1 MELVNRYVH
10 EIGRRLP
17 KKQRADIEDELR
29 SLLMDAL
36 EGQIATGATPTE
48 DDVVAVLR
56 EFGPPADVAAQYAPQ
71 PRYLI
76 GPELYAVYRRVI
88 GIVLGAIALGL
99 IVSFAI
105 SLIQVEAGIIE
116 ILQRLGEAILQYIP
130 SATSAIGFTTIIFAI
145 LERTLPSSELESL
158 LDKETWDPRD
168 LPPVKDAARIKP
180 VGIIVGTCFIILS
193 LVLLNL
199 FPEKLGIAYNQGQA
213 AGWHIVPLLS
223 AEALIAYLPLWNIT
237 WILTLGLNVLLLRQ
251 GRWRLGTRIFDL
263 ALTVFS
269 VYVLYQMITGP
280 TLFAFDATGWMYREV
295 AVDIHEVVLPLLSK
309 TLNVGLIFGLVATL
323 FEAGEKTFRL
333 VKVK

>member
-29 SLLMDAL
+29 SLLIDAL
-36 EGQIATGATPTE
+36 EGQITTGATPTE

-56 EFGPPADVAAQYAPQ
+56 EFGSPADVAAQYASR

-76 GPELYAVYRRVI
+76 GPELYDVYRRVI
-88 GIVLGAIALGL
+88 GIVLGATAVGL

-145 LERTLPSSELESL
+145 LERTLPPSELESL
-158 LDKETWDPRD
+158 RDKETWDPRD
-168 LPPVKDAARIKP
+168 LPPVEDAARIKP
-180 VGIIVGTCFIILS
+180 VGIIVGTCFIILA

-199 FPEKLGIAYNQGQA
+199 FPEKLGIAYIQGQD

-223 AEALIAYLPLWNIT
+223 AEALIAYLPLWNIS
-237 WILTLGLNVLLLRQ
+237 WILMLGLNVLLLRQ
-251 GRWRLGTRIFDL
+251 DRWRLGTRIFDL
-263 ALTVFS
+263 ALTVFNA
-269 VYVLYQMITGP
+269 YVIYQMITGP
-280 TLFAFDATGWMYREV
+280 TLFSLDATVWMYGEA
-295 AVDIHEVVLPLLSK
+295 AVDIHEIVLPLLSK
-309 TLNVGLIFGLVATL
+309 ILNVGLIFGLIATL

-333 VKVK
+333 VKA